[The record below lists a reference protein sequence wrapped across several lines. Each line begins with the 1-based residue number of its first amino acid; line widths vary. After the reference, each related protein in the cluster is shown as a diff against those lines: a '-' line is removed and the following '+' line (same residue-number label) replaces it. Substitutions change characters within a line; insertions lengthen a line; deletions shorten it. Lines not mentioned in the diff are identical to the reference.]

1 MTTHDQIAVG
11 GSLGAEG
18 LEEVHRTG
26 SFSEELHGGDLEA
39 MGNRQGGDRLLTPCR
54 HRRPDPSDRRV
65 DKMLY
70 ERPSL
75 LVADLCER
83 SLEVVAVKPAPV
95 AGGPMTNEVKSQGE
109 TIVAVSK

>member
-1 MTTHDQIAVG
+1 
-11 GSLGAEG
+11 
-18 LEEVHRTG
+18 
-26 SFSEELHGGDLEA
+26 
-39 MGNRQGGDRLLTPCR
+39 
-54 HRRPDPSDRRV
+54 
-65 DKMLY
+65 MLY

-95 AGGPMTNEVKSQGE
+95 AGGPMTNEVKSQSE